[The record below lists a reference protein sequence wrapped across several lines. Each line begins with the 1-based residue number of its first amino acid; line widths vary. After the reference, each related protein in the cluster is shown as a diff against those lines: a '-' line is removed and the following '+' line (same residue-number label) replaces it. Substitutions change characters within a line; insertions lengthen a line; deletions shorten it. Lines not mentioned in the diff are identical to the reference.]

1 MNIFTWILAGAVV
14 GWISFSLLRF
24 NLKRSFVFSLIIGIV
39 GSLLGGAAL
48 SPLLETVPVSSGE
61 INPFS
66 IFTASATALAA
77 LTITDMVHKRFGV

>member
-1 MNIFTWILAGAVV
+1 MDIVTWILAGAVV

-24 NLKRSFVFSLIIGIV
+24 NFKRGFVFSLIIGIV

-48 SPLLETVPVSSGE
+48 APLLETVPVNAGE

-66 IFTASATALAA
+66 IFTASATALAL